1 MSRAVIFGLVLSY
14 VYAFGMLLAVEALG
28 RRFRWPHYVTRKII
42 HILAGLWVWAIL
54 ALFDELRYGI
64 IPFATFIVL
73 NYLFYRFRLFQTMDE
88 EDSTPGTVYFAI
100 SITLLFALLWRPQ
113 GPVDRAPLAVA
124 ALMAMTLGDAAASLV
139 GQRWGRRH
147 YTLFGNRKSWEGTAA
162 MVIVTFL
169 AVGFTLLVLPGSAL
183 SPHSLP
189 IAASKA
195 WGAAAL
201 AALLAAAVEGLS
213 PAGTD
218 NLTVPLSVALLLFL
232 LLG

>member
-1 MSRAVIFGLVLSY
+1 MHGTIITGLVLSY

-42 HILAGLWVWAIL
+42 HILAGLWIWAIL
-54 ALFDELRYGI
+54 ALFDDLHYGI

-100 SITLLFALLWRPQ
+100 SITFLFALLWRPQ
-113 GPVDRAPLAVA
+113 GPVDRVPLAVA

-139 GQRWGRRH
+139 GQRWGRRR

-162 MVIVTFL
+162 MAIVSFL
-169 AVGFTLLVLPGSAL
+169 AVGFTLLILPGSAL

-189 IAASKA
+189 MPASQV
-195 WGAAAL
+195 WGLALTSALVAAL
-201 AALLAAAVEGLS
+201 AEGIS

-218 NLTVPLSVALLLFL
+218 NLTVPLTVALLLYA
-232 LLG
+232 LGR

>member
-1 MSRAVIFGLVLSY
+1 MHGTVIGGLVLSY

-42 HILAGLWVWAIL
+42 HILAGMWVWAIP

-88 EDSTPGTVYFAI
+88 EDSTPGTVYFAL

-113 GPVDRAPLAVA
+113 GPVDRVPLAIA
-124 ALMAMTLGDAAASLV
+124 AVMAMTLGDAAASLV

-162 MVIVTFL
+162 MAIVTFL
-169 AVGFTLLVLPGSAL
+169 AVGFTLLILPGSTL

-189 IAASKA
+189 MPASQV
-195 WGAAAL
+195 WGLAL
-201 AALLAAAVEGLS
+201 ASALVAAPTEGIS

-218 NLTVPLSVALLLFL
+218 NLTVPLVVALLLYAL
-232 LLG
+232 AG

>member
-1 MSRAVIFGLVLSY
+1 MHGRVITGLVLSY
-14 VYAFGMLLAVEALG
+14 VYAFGILLAVEALG
-28 RRFRWPHYVTRKII
+28 RRFHWPHYVTRKII

-88 EDSTPGTVYFAI
+88 EEATPGTVYFAI
-100 SITLLFALLWRPQ
+100 SITLLFALMWRPQ
-113 GPVDRAPLAVA
+113 GPVDRVPLAVA

-139 GQRWGRRH
+139 GQRWGRRR

-162 MVIVTFL
+162 MVIVTFF
-169 AVGFTLLVLPGSAL
+169 AVGVTLLVLPGSAL
-183 SPHSLP
+183 GPRSLP
-189 IAASKA
+189 IPASQV
-195 WGAAAL
+195 WGLALASAVVAAL
-201 AALLAAAVEGLS
+201 AEGIS

-218 NLTVPLSVALLLFL
+218 NLTVPLVVALLLYAL
-232 LLG
+232 AG